1 MTLCYL
7 SLTFGVKSPT
17 IMNNNS
23 LYILLALFCSSLL
36 ITSCKNSPEK
46 CELDE
51 KILGVPIDLT
61 IVRLEKQFYTSSTE
75 KEFLY
80 LFEEYPEFANEYLEV
95 ELYESKETLAKELL
109 LINQDTLM
117 QELYEEVQINY
128 PNLNQLEAD
137 LQNAFAYIKYYFPD
151 FNVPKV
157 YTFLTGFS
165 NDLYISDEMI
175 VIGLDYF
182 LPKEHEFQ
190 PTDLPRYIA
199 NRYDREYIV
208 PMVVTAIS
216 SKYNKVDPKQNTLLS
231 EMIFYGK
238 AYHFAKSIL
247 PCTPD
252 DYIIGYTS
260 EEVVACFANEEFIWS
275 HFIEN
280 DLLYETNPFEIRK
293 YTGEA
298 PATDVISQD
307 APGRVGRWL
316 GWNIVDDYRFN
327 NDISLDE
334 LMEMED
340 AEKLFRQSGYKP
352 RQ

>member
-1 MTLCYL
+1 MNTKSLHFILTLSCGLFLL
-7 SLTFGVKSPT
+7 S
-17 IMNNNS
+17 
-23 LYILLALFCSSLL
+23 
-36 ITSCKNSPEK
+36 SCGNTQEK

-51 KILGVPIDLT
+51 KILDVPIDLS
-61 IVRLEKQFYTSSTE
+61 IVRLEKQFYTASTE
-75 KEFLY
+75 EEFLF
-80 LFEEYPEFANEYLEV
+80 LLEEYPDFAKDYLEV
-95 ELYESKETLAKELL
+95 ELYESKEQLAQELMF
-109 LINQDTLM
+109 INQDTLM
-117 QELYEEVQINY
+117 QELYAEVQENY
-128 PNLNQLEAD
+128 PDLNQLDQD
-137 LQNAFAYIKYYFPD
+137 LSHAFAYIKYHFPD
-151 FNVPKV
+151 FNTPKV

-190 PTDLPRYIA
+190 PTDLPRYISD
-199 NRYDREYIV
+199 RYDREYIV

-216 SKYNKVDPKQNTLLS
+216 SKYNKVDPKQNTLLA

-238 AYHFAKSIL
+238 AYHFTKSIL
-247 PCTPD
+247 PCTAD
-252 DYIIGYTS
+252 DFIIGYTS

-340 AEKLFRQSGYKP
+340 VEKLFRQSGYKP

>member
-1 MTLCYL
+1 MNTKSFHFILTISCSMFLL
-7 SLTFGVKSPT
+7 SSCG
-17 IMNNNS
+17 NS
-23 LYILLALFCSSLL
+23 Q
-36 ITSCKNSPEK
+36 EE

-51 KILGVPIDLT
+51 KILDVPIDLS
-61 IVRLEKQFYTSSTE
+61 IERLEKQFYTASTE
-75 KEFLY
+75 EEFLF
-80 LFEEYPEFANEYLEV
+80 LLEEYPDFAKDYLEV
-95 ELYESKETLAKELL
+95 ELYESKEQLAQELIF
-109 LINQDTLM
+109 INQDTLM
-117 QELYEEVQINY
+117 QELYAEVQENY
-128 PNLNQLEAD
+128 ADLNQLEQD
-137 LQNAFAYIKYYFPD
+137 LSHAFAYIKYYFPD
-151 FNVPKV
+151 FNIPKV

-199 NRYDREYIV
+199 DRYDREYIV

-216 SKYNKVDPKQNTLLS
+216 SKYNKVDPKQNTLLA

-238 AYHFAKSIL
+238 AYHFTKSIL
-247 PCTPD
+247 PCTAD
-252 DYIIGYTS
+252 DFIIGYTS

-298 PATDVISQD
+298 PATDAISPD

-340 AEKLFRQSGYKP
+340 AEKIFRQSGYKP

>member
-1 MTLCYL
+1 MTLCNL
-7 SLTFGVKSPT
+7 SLTFGIKSPT
-17 IMNNNS
+17 IMNHKS
-23 LYILLALFCSSLL
+23 LYFLLTLFSSLFL
-36 ITSCKNSPEK
+36 VTSCENSPEECK
-46 CELDE
+46 LDD
-51 KILGVPIDLT
+51 KILDVPVDLNLT
-61 IVRLEKQFYTSSTE
+61 RLEDKFYTASNKDE
-75 KEFLY
+75 ILFL
-80 LFEEYPEFANEYLEV
+80 LEEYPEFSDEYLEI
-95 ELYESKETLAKELL
+95 ELYESKEQLAEELL

-117 QELYEEVQINY
+117 QELYEEVQKNY
-128 PNLNQLEAD
+128 PDLNQLEQD
-137 LQNAFAYIKYYFPD
+137 LSHAFAYIKYYFPD
-151 FNVPKV
+151 FEIPQV

-182 LPKEHEFQ
+182 LPKDHEFQ
-190 PTDLPRYIA
+190 PAELPRYIA
-199 NRYDREYIV
+199 DRYDREYIV

-216 SKYNKVDPKQNTLLS
+216 SKYNKVDPNQNTLLA

-252 DYIIGYTS
+252 DFIIGYTS

-298 PATDVISQD
+298 PSTDVISQD

-334 LMEMED
+334 LMELED
-340 AEKLFRQSGYKP
+340 AEKLFMQSGYKP

>member
-1 MTLCYL
+1 MNTKSIFYIVSFCC
-7 SLTFGVKSPT
+7 SLFISC
-17 IMNNNS
+17 NS
-23 LYILLALFCSSLL
+23 S
-36 ITSCKNSPEK
+36 KEG
-46 CELDE
+46 CEMDK
-51 KILGVPIDLT
+51 KILSVPVDLS
-61 IVRLEKQFYTSSTE
+61 IIRLEKLFYEASSEQEVLSLLE
-75 KEFLY
+75 KHPDFTKDY
-80 LFEEYPEFANEYLEV
+80 LQED
-95 ELYESKETLAKELL
+95 LYESKEQLAQEII

-117 QELYEEVQINY
+117 QELGDEVQKNY
-128 PNLNQLEAD
+128 PDLNQLERD
-137 LQNAFAYIKYYFPD
+137 LGQAFAYIKYYFPD

-165 NDLYISDEMI
+165 NDLYISDAMI

-182 LPKEHEFQ
+182 LPKEHRFQ
-190 PTDLPRYIA
+190 PDDLPRYIA
-199 NRYDREYIV
+199 DRYERDYIV

-216 SKYNKVDPKQNTLLS
+216 TKYNKIDLSKNTMLA
-231 EMIFYGK
+231 EMLFYGK
-238 AYHFAKSIL
+238 AYHFTKSVL
-247 PCTPD
+247 PCVAD
-252 DYIIGYTS
+252 DFIIGYTT
-260 EEVVACFANEEFIWS
+260 EEVEACFANEEFIWS

-327 NDISLDE
+327 NDVSLDE
-334 LMEMED
+334 LMGLDD

>member
-1 MTLCYL
+1 MKHKFL
-7 SLTFGVKSPT
+7 SF
-17 IMNNNS
+17 
-23 LYILLALFCSSLL
+23 ILAFAMGIFLFPACTQSAEE
-36 ITSCKNSPEK
+36 CV
-46 CELDE
+46 LDE
-51 KILGVPIDLT
+51 KVLAVPIDLP
-61 IVRLEKQFYTSSTE
+61 IIRLEEQFYRASTE
-75 KEFLY
+75 KEFLF
-80 LFEEYPEFANEYLEV
+80 LLEEYPDFAKDYLEV
-95 ELYESKETLAKELL
+95 ELYESKEQLAEELL

-117 QELYEEVQINY
+117 QELYAEVQKNY
-128 PNLNQLEAD
+128 PDLNQLEQD
-137 LQNAFAYIKYYFPD
+137 LSHALAYIKYYFPD
-151 FNVPKV
+151 FNIPKV

-199 NRYDREYIV
+199 DRYDREYIV

-216 SKYNKVDPKQNTLLS
+216 SKYNKVDPKQNTLLA

-238 AYHFAKSIL
+238 AYHFTKSIL

-252 DYIIGYTS
+252 DFIIGYTS
-260 EEVVACFANEEFIWS
+260 EEVAACFANEEFIWS

-316 GWNIVDDYRFN
+316 GWNIVDDFRFN

-340 AEKLFRQSGYKP
+340 VEKLFRQSGYKP

>member
-1 MTLCYL
+1 MTI
-7 SLTFGVKSPT
+7 K
-17 IMNNNS
+17 S
-23 LYILLALFCSSLL
+23 LYFVLTISCSLFLLP
-36 ITSCKNSPEK
+36 SCDNTKEA
-46 CELDE
+46 CQLDE
-51 KILGVPIDLT
+51 NILNIPLKLS
-61 IVRLEKQFYTSSTE
+61 IVRLEKQFYTASTE
-75 KEFLY
+75 EEFLF
-80 LFEEYPEFANEYLEV
+80 LLEEYPDFAKDYLEI
-95 ELYESKETLAKELL
+95 ESYESKQQLANELL
-109 LINQDTLM
+109 LINQDTLI
-117 QELYEEVQINY
+117 QKLYAEVQKNY
-128 PNLNQLEAD
+128 PDINQLEKD
-137 LQNAFAYIKYYFPD
+137 LSHALAYIKYYFPD
-151 FNVPKV
+151 FNIPKV

-190 PTDLPRYIA
+190 PIDLPRYIA
-199 NRYDREYIV
+199 DRYDREYIV

-216 SKYNKVDPKQNTLLS
+216 SKYNKVDPKQNTLLA

-247 PCTPD
+247 PCTSD
-252 DYIIGYTS
+252 DFIIGYTS
-260 EEVVACFANEEFIWS
+260 EEVAACFANEEFIWS

-334 LMEMED
+334 LMEVED

>member
-1 MTLCYL
+1 MNTKSLHFILTLSCGLFLL
-7 SLTFGVKSPT
+7 S
-17 IMNNNS
+17 
-23 LYILLALFCSSLL
+23 
-36 ITSCKNSPEK
+36 SCGNTQEK

-51 KILGVPIDLT
+51 KILDVPIDLS
-61 IVRLEKQFYTSSTE
+61 IVRLEKQFYTASTE
-75 KEFLY
+75 EEFLF
-80 LFEEYPEFANEYLEV
+80 LLEEYPDFAKDYLEV
-95 ELYESKETLAKELL
+95 ELYESKEQLAQELIF
-109 LINQDTLM
+109 INQDTLM
-117 QELYEEVQINY
+117 QELYAEVQENY
-128 PNLNQLEAD
+128 PDLNQLEQD
-137 LQNAFAYIKYYFPD
+137 LSHAFAYIKYYFPD
-151 FNVPKV
+151 FNIPKV

-199 NRYDREYIV
+199 DRYDREYIV

-216 SKYNKVDPKQNTLLS
+216 SKYNKVDPKQNTLLA

-238 AYHFAKSIL
+238 AYHFTKSIL
-247 PCTPD
+247 PCTAD
-252 DYIIGYTS
+252 DFIIGYTS
-260 EEVVACFANEEFIWS
+260 EEVAACFANEEFIWS

-340 AEKLFRQSGYKP
+340 VEKLFRQSGYKP